1 MFFCF
6 AVGAD
11 FPLKQQMV
19 FDYHLFYMTYW
30 VLHHLMFQIRVILN
44 PCCRVFWSGRKSLWG
59 SDFFSTVQ
67 TAVYVIF
74 RQTGG
79 TLCCLWVSLCGCCF
93 VRMRQAAACWCMA
106 LQMLHDAAWCFSVPQ
121 TEAQSLSGRE
131 DKAWPTQ
138 TSSGPPSPPV
148 LPDVPV
154 IAGVEEGGGAAEDQ
168 EDQEELEFPHD
179 LLPSLDFSSEFNI
192 WESSLGYVEGVEH
205 SHPNTPGFPPQLTLN
220 LKIILT
226 PPHSF

>member
-106 LQMLHDAAWCFSVPQ
+106 LQMLHDASPSHRLKLRVWAAERTKPGRPGHPAARRLRRCSQ
-121 TEAQSLSGRE
+121 TSRSSQEWRRAEVLLKTRRTRRSWSSLTICSPVWISAASSTSGSHRWGMWRE
-131 DKAWPTQ
+131 SNTHTQ
-138 TSSGPPSPPV
+138 TRRGFRLSSP
-148 LPDVPV
+148 
-154 IAGVEEGGGAAEDQ
+154 
-168 EDQEELEFPHD
+168 
-179 LLPSLDFSSEFNI
+179 
-192 WESSLGYVEGVEH
+192 
-205 SHPNTPGFPPQLTLN
+205 
-220 LKIILT
+220 
-226 PPHSF
+226 